1 MGNAHYDAVNR
12 NEKPVCLLPLRVVPV
27 TGVSL
32 VIPDGVHRYL
42 VDPAGAIAVLNI
54 KMPLKPYQDQ
64 EVSIP
69 FSQAITTTFTLQP
82 NTSQAFIGTPPTTI
96 TAGQVL
102 NYQWSATDS
111 KWWPK

>member
-12 NEKPVCLLPLRVVPV
+12 NEKPVCLVPLRVIPV
-27 TGVSL
+27 TGNSL

-42 VDPAGAIAVLNI
+42 VDPAGTIAALNI

-64 EVSIP
+64 EVSIS
-69 FSQAITTTFTLQP
+69 FSQIVTVLTLQL
-82 NTSQAFIGTPPTTI
+82 NTSQTAFIGTPATTTAVGQAI
-96 TAGQVL
+96 T
-102 NYQWSATDS
+102 YTWSAGDS